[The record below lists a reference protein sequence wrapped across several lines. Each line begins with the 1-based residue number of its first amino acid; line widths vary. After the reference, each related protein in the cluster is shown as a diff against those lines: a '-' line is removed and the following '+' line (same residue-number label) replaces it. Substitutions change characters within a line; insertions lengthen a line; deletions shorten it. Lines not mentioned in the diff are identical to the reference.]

1 MRIRFFSDNTPK
13 IDGISADITLDVEL
27 ETADSDEIYSSIY
40 SVLLHDCGVGSAYAV
55 DIAQRLTDEL
65 QRNYELVRK

>member
-1 MRIRFFSDNTPK
+1 MEVRLFSDNTPK
-13 IDGISADITLDVEL
+13 IEGISADITLDVEL

-55 DIAQRLTDEL
+55 DISQRLTDEL
-65 QRNYELVRK
+65 QRNYELVRR